1 MSNPAAMPAPA
12 LSVEQAAAA
21 LGIGRTTLWM
31 HLRAG
36 TLESVSIG
44 RLRRIPR
51 AEVDRALREGLPP
64 IPRKRVA

>member
-1 MSNPAAMPAPA
+1 MSNPSAMPAPA
-12 LSVEQAAAA
+12 LSPEQAAAA
-21 LGIGRTTLWM
+21 LGISRTTVWL

-51 AEVDRALREGLPP
+51 AEVDRAMREGLPP